1 MAAMVGAL
9 VIVAVVV
16 AVVVV
21 VVVVVVI
28 AVVVVVVVVAA
39 AAAAASAVCY
49 LILGVGHNFIRFI
62 YFLHV
67 AGNFEQ
73 TLASLT
79 CQAELGI
86 DSTADEGPRR
96 LLVGQWRQMGM
107 GEVA

>member
-1 MAAMVGAL
+1 MAAIVGAL
-9 VIVAVVV
+9 VMV

-28 AVVVVVVVVAA
+28 AVVVVVAA
-39 AAAAASAVCY
+39 AAAAASAVCC
-49 LILGVGHNFIRFI
+49 LMLGVGHNFIRFI
-62 YFLHV
+62 VLSHV
-67 AGNFEQ
+67 ARIFEQ